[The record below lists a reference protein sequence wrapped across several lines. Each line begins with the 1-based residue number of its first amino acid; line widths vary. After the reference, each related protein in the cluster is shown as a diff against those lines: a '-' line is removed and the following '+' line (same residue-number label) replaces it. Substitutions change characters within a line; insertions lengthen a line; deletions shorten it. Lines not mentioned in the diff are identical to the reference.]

1 MELARVNPG
10 ETLEFLL
17 ASDTKQLRKLTYRR
31 NAVHSVVVDIIDGR
45 PSATIVERPLEKHVV
60 DASGSI
66 DDSLFASAQK
76 AGLSDQITLQL
87 AKVFGWDIDFALEIR
102 KGDRFKVIYEADFLD
117 GKKYHDGDILAAEFI
132 NNGHTYHAFRYTTPE
147 GEEDYYDT
155 EGHNMRKAFLRT
167 PVKFTRISSRFTRRR
182 WHPVLKRWRSH
193 KGVDYAAPRGTP
205 IKAAGKGKIIFRGW
219 KGGYGR
225 VIMIQHS
232 RKYTTVYGHMSA
244 FNKKL
249 RNGSHVK
256 QGQVIGYV
264 GSSGLATGPHLH
276 YELRVNGVHT
286 NPLKIKLP
294 KTLKLPSRYMSDF
307 RESIKPFVA
316 RFEHWDETLVA
327 HAED

>member
-1 MELARVNPG
+1 MELAHVKPG
-10 ETLEFLL
+10 ETLKFVLD
-17 ASDTKQLRKLTYRR
+17 SDNRQLHRLTYRR
-31 NAVHSVVVDIIDGR
+31 NAVHSVVVDILDGQ
-45 PSATIVERPLEKHVV
+45 PDATIIDRPLERRIV
-60 DASGSI
+60 DASGAI

-76 AGLSDQITLQL
+76 AGLSDQVTLQL
-87 AKVFGWDIDFALEIR
+87 AKIFGWDIDFALEIR
-102 KGDRFKVIYEADFLD
+102 NGDRFKVIYEADFLD
-117 GKKYHDGDILAAEFI
+117 GKKYRDGDILAAEFV
-132 NNGHTYHAFRYTTPE
+132 NNGRIYRAFRYTTPE
-147 GEEDYYDT
+147 GDKDYYDT
-155 EGHNMRKAFLRT
+155 EGHIMRKAFLRT

-182 WHPVLKRWRSH
+182 WHPVLKKWRSH

-225 VIMIQHS
+225 VIMIQHN

-244 FNKKL
+244 FKKNL
-249 RNGSHVK
+249 RNGGHVK

-286 NPLKIKLP
+286 DPLKIKLP
-294 KTLKLPSRYMSDF
+294 KSLKLPSRYMVDF
-307 RESIKPFVA
+307 KQTIKPFVA
-316 RFEHWDETLVA
+316 QLEHWNETLVA